1 MTTTAPQRRVRYAAA
16 VPQQCFVVVAFVA
29 AILVVAILVV
39 AIILALAVLVVL
51 AVVIHLLLLLMLI
64 GMSRQT
70 CILRLYGSRFPV

>member
-29 AILVVAILVV
+29 AIFVV

-70 CILRLYGSRFPV
+70 CILRLYGSRFPVQ

>member
-16 VPQQCFVVVAFVA
+16 VSQQCFVVVAFVV

-39 AIILALAVLVVL
+39 TIIVPLAVLAVH
-51 AVVIHLLLLLMLI
+51 AVVIHHLLLMLI